1 MDPVFDR
8 ELIHAD
14 EATSIGYSE
23 RLLSPAMAA
32 RSSTSSR
39 RSTCLPVASDD
50 AAEGQ
55 GCLSG
60 AIFETMGSGSAC
72 IGCQRILSEVES
84 GTGVGFEPTV
94 QALHGSRH

>member
-1 MDPVFDR
+1 MDPVLDR

-14 EATSIGYSE
+14 EATSIDSSE
-23 RLLSPAMAA
+23 RLHSPGMAA

-39 RSTCLPVASDD
+39 GSTCLPVASYD
-50 AAEGQ
+50 AVEGQ
-55 GCLSG
+55 GRLSG
-60 AIFETMGSGSAC
+60 AIFQAMWSGPAC